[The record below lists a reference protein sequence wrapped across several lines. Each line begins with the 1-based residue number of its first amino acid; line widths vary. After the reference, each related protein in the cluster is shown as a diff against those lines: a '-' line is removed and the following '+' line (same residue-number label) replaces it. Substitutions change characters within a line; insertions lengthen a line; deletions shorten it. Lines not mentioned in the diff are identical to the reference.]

1 MRVSGIRPT
10 AARLQIV
17 KWLRKTMSRKDI
29 EEIFPG
35 KRENMISRLRTLNK
49 IILAMMLFPVVLLA
63 LTIGASLERTPLTGR
78 QVYLFWFFDFR
89 RLLMELKGGD

>member
-78 QVYLFWFFDFR
+78 QVYPFWFFDFR
-89 RLLMELKGGD
+89 CLLMELKGGD